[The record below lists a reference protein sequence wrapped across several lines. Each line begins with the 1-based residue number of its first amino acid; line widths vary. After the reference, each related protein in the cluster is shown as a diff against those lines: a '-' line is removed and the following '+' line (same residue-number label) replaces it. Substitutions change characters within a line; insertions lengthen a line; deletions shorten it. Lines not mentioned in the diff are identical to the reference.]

1 MHIPSEPILFNKLRY
16 ERVQL
21 LFVSCFLTPKH
32 WIFYLLFRNQ
42 PPQCYCLSFSNTVVG
57 PYDDVMLPRG
67 AKKVD
72 WELELAFIVGKRG
85 M

>member
-1 MHIPSEPILFNKLRY
+1 MRELLLSYIESLGWILFCLSFKT
-16 ERVQL
+16 Q
-21 LFVSCFLTPKH
+21 
-32 WIFYLLFRNQ
+32 NQ
-42 PPQCYCLSFSNTVVG
+42 PPQCSRCLSFSNTIVG

-85 M
+85 A